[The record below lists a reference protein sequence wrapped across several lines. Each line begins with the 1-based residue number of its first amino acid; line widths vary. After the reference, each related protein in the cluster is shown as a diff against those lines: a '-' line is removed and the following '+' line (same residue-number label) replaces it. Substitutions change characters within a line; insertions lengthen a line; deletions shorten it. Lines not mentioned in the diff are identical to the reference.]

1 MNDETIRPSSDA
13 KNGTKDQESRKSSLL
28 FCVSG
33 SIAAITVIDALRMLV
48 ERAIFHRIYVAL
60 TRGALKFVREEP
72 FAILSGRR
80 CVTDIFHD
88 ALEGDPVHVRIAR
101 ECGLALIAPASAN
114 VMAKLAHGIAD
125 DAVTNILNVFE
136 GPRILVP
143 AAHPATS
150 RLPSF
155 HRNLRTLRDDGF
167 YCCGPVDGYSI
178 SENRRAADVG
188 AIPRPEV
195 IAAYVE
201 YVASYGQAPDVK
213 FKYSSEA

>member
-1 MNDETIRPSSDA
+1 MNEEITGTTDDA
-13 KNGTKDQESRKSSLL
+13 NDAESQKLSLL

-33 SIAAITVIDALRMLV
+33 SIAAITVIEVLRILV
-48 ERAIFHRIYVAL
+48 ERKIFHRIYVAF
-60 TRGALKFVREEP
+60 TQGALKFVREEP
-72 FAILSGRR
+72 FAVLSGQR
-80 CVTDIFHD
+80 CVTDIFYD
-88 ALEGDPVHVRIAR
+88 AREGDSVHARLAR
-101 ECGLALIAPASAN
+101 ECKLAVIVPASAN

-136 GPRILVP
+136 GPKILVP
-143 AAHPATS
+143 AAHPATG

-155 HRNLRTLRDDGF
+155 RRNLETLRNDGF
-167 YCCGPVDGYSI
+167 HCCGPVDGYSI

-201 YVASYGQAPDVK
+201 YVASYNKAPDVK
-213 FKYSSEA
+213 FKYSWEP